1 MQTFGKALR
10 NSVPALGLGLVSAFA
25 MASVTAVTAPA
36 AIAQTTAKKEFV
48 ENFNAA
54 NAALA
59 AKRYAEAVQK
69 ADAASPHAV
78 GTQQKSAIEQIKVG
92 ATCAQTKHQDC
103 ITAIEKA
110 RSVGGLPA
118 AVTQNYDKMLAGKYE
133 ALGQSAK
140 ALTQT
145 KSNIEK
151 YGGSAA
157 ELQYIARKE
166 LDAKNFVE
174 AAKWAQKSIDA
185 KGGATAYNILLNA
198 LSAQNKMDEYFKVV
212 EKVAP
217 VLKQETYWH
226 MLIDRTKKEPKYKS
240 NDAQLDVY
248 RALVAAGVKLT
259 VDEQKEMADLALNR
273 GNAIEAEKIWAPL
286 FKAGTLGGASD
297 KDADR
302 NKRLYARAQAD
313 AKADVATDLAK
324 TEAEAATKATGDQY
338 SNAAESHLGAGNF
351 AKAIELYEKALA
363 KGNMDPGAT
372 DLVKIRLG
380 IAQFKG
386 GKKPDATK
394 TWQSVKADNGAAW
407 LAKSWLAIAKM

>member
-145 KSNIEK
+145 KSNIDK

-166 LDAKNFVE
+166 LEDFCGQV
-174 AAKWAQKSIDA
+174 
-185 KGGATAYNILLNA
+185 
-198 LSAQNKMDEYFKVV
+198 
-212 EKVAP
+212 
-217 VLKQETYWH
+217 
-226 MLIDRTKKEPKYKS
+226 
-240 NDAQLDVY
+240 
-248 RALVAAGVKLT
+248 
-259 VDEQKEMADLALNR
+259 
-273 GNAIEAEKIWAPL
+273 
-286 FKAGTLGGASD
+286 
-297 KDADR
+297 
-302 NKRLYARAQAD
+302 
-313 AKADVATDLAK
+313 
-324 TEAEAATKATGDQY
+324 
-338 SNAAESHLGAGNF
+338 
-351 AKAIELYEKALA
+351 
-363 KGNMDPGAT
+363 
-372 DLVKIRLG
+372 
-380 IAQFKG
+380 
-386 GKKPDATK
+386 PDIP
-394 TWQSVKADNGAAW
+394 AW
-407 LAKSWLAIAKM
+407 WK